1 MNSQKQQLWDNMSV
15 LVTDVTL
22 SEMEKEILGIADKAL
37 RGGLDEEMIAIDLKH
52 ELSFLSSN
60 QPLSKNMGPFL
71 TELSRLYLDYD
82 RRDNMSIWGIISRCT
97 IEAGIINKLA
107 RGERCDKSYC
117 FKQLCEKKWDE

>member
-60 QPLSKNMGPFL
+60 QPLSKNMRLFL

-82 RRDNMSIWGIISRCT
+82 RRDNMSI
-97 IEAGIINKLA
+97 
-107 RGERCDKSYC
+107 
-117 FKQLCEKKWDE
+117 

>member
-60 QPLSKNMGPFL
+60 QPLSKNMVPFL
-71 TELSRLYLDYD
+71 TELSRL
-82 RRDNMSIWGIISRCT
+82 
-97 IEAGIINKLA
+97 
-107 RGERCDKSYC
+107 
-117 FKQLCEKKWDE
+117 

>member
-1 MNSQKQQLWDNMSV
+1 MWRILSKRRIMNSQKQQLWDNMSV

-60 QPLSKNMGPFL
+60 QPFSKNMGPFL

-82 RRDNMSIWGIISRCT
+82 RRDNMSI
-97 IEAGIINKLA
+97 
-107 RGERCDKSYC
+107 
-117 FKQLCEKKWDE
+117 